1 LAINRIILKRICI
14 ILNFGSKNEQIT
26 DKNMILNNLLSL
38 YWFMLVR
45 STNRHLLTYLL
56 TYLLMQ

>member
-1 LAINRIILKRICI
+1 
-14 ILNFGSKNEQIT
+14 
-26 DKNMILNNLLSL
+26 MILNNLLSL

-56 TYLLMQ
+56 MQ